1 VVVIMADRLVCS
13 GCRGH
18 IITMNMHLTADRF
31 PTLDPAV
38 MTALLMVIAFLAV
51 AAALLAIVL

>member
-1 VVVIMADRLVCS
+1 MANRLVCS

-31 PTLDPAV
+31 PTIDPAV

-51 AAALLAIVL
+51 AAALLAIAL